1 MPLEITSG
9 ITLNNSEVLSEGDN
23 KGMELL
29 YVPASSSWSEV
40 KFKYNNF
47 SSLIS
52 YRNMQNK
59 RYSYYGENSIIKNYE
74 RVDFSISV
82 NLNILS
88 KTVNLDIGA
97 RNLLDKKNIQSVY
110 DYSEPGRSIFINTLI
125 NF

>member
-125 NF
+125 HF

>member
-1 MPLEITSG
+1 MPLEIPSG

-82 NLNILS
+82 NLIILS
-88 KTVNLDIGA
+88 KDINFDIGA
-97 RNLLDKKNIQSVY
+97 RNILDKKNIQSVY

-125 NF
+125 HF

>member
-1 MPLEITSG
+1 M
-9 ITLNNSEVLSEGDN
+9 
-23 KGMELL
+23 
-29 YVPASSSWSEV
+29 
-40 KFKYNNF
+40 
-47 SSLIS
+47 
-52 YRNMQNK
+52 
-59 RYSYYGENSIIKNYE
+59 
-74 RVDFSISV
+74 DFSISL